1 MNTLLQWFVTSSV
14 LILAVLALRRLLGGR
29 ISPRVKYALWAVV
42 LVRLLVPF
50 QLPTPS
56 LPTAAELTPEPTS
69 LTQTTIPLLPATYSM
84 EEVATG
90 QAPNLTFD
98 DQGQLHTDRDIG
110 EVKPSADG
118 QRAVFSLVWLSPAQL
133 LLGLWAMGAVIL
145 ALVLL
150 CSNLRFFLRLRRRRT
165 PVDLA
170 DGPLPV
176 YAVEGL
182 PSPCLFGLFRPCI
195 YLTPDLAL
203 DSPTRAHVLAHELT
217 HYRQKDH
224 IWSALR

>member
-50 QLPTPS
+50 QLPTPH

-98 DQGQLHTDRDIG
+98 DQGQLQTDRDLV

-150 CSNLRFFLRLRRRRT
+150 GSNLRFFLRLRRRRT

-176 YAVEGL
+176 YTVEGL
-182 PSPCLFGLFRPCI
+182 PSPACLGSSAPASTSP
-195 YLTPDLAL
+195 LTWLWTAPPA
-203 DSPTRAHVLAHELT
+203 PTF
-217 HYRQKDH
+217 
-224 IWSALR
+224 WPMS